1 MQFLH
6 RLLITTASLLLLLA
20 CDKKIDI
27 SVETPDI
34 SSIAGI
40 KTMPDIKPT
49 VDVSLPDA
57 DANLPE
63 LFSRLD
69 KQFSKNN
76 IQPSAPISDQEIT
89 ALELQLPCK
98 LPPILRAMYRWHNG
112 IPDFTPP
119 YEFQALNKVVEEY
132 KFFKRINKEY
142 GVKEGEGWPAHF
154 LPILQFNGKMYVAL
168 DCKDQGPTPLFSYFI
183 EDGTPQAKYRGPA
196 HLLQVTLSSYESG
209 AYKREFENMEVDTL
223 AEARAFRQHA
233 FASELQTMEDNWAK
247 TKKFLMTAKGENFRA
262 MVGSMDPDERAI
274 PLLIDK
280 LHDAGPEEI
289 VYICLAFGNFK
300 SEATRPALND
310 LLKHKSSRAR
320 DFAASA
326 LSKLRGPQSQAE
338 TDTLLSLLEDSDKLV
353 QLSAIEALKHA
364 KSYRAIDTLIDK
376 LHRSKPGMQAYI
388 IRTLADIGDRHALP
402 ALKELQASFPAQLDS
417 KRYARARGDD
427 PSPADFKSDVDE
439 AIRRFGQQ

>member
-1 MQFLH
+1 MQFLY
-6 RLLITTASLLLLLA
+6 RLLIATASLLLLPG
-20 CDKKIDI
+20 CDKKIDT

-34 SSIAGI
+34 SSIVGI

-69 KQFSKNN
+69 RQFSKNN

-112 IPDFTPP
+112 IPDFIPM
-119 YEFQALNKVVEEY
+119 YELLPLDKVVEQY
-132 KFFKRINKEY
+132 KLIKRIDKEV
-142 GVKEGEGWPAHF
+142 GWQEGEGWPLHF
-154 LPILQFNGKMYVAL
+154 LPVLQFDGKEHIAL
-168 DCKDQGPTPLFSYFI
+168 DCKTPGQTPLFHYFV
-183 EDGTPQAKYRGPA
+183 EDGTPGTRYRGPA

-233 FASELQTMEDNWAK
+233 FASELQTMEDNWVK
-247 TKKFLMTAKGENFRA
+247 TKKFLTTAKGENFRS
-262 MVGSMDPDERAI
+262 MVGSMAPDERAI
-274 PLLIDK
+274 PLLIEK
-280 LHDAGPEEI
+280 LHDADPEEI
-289 VYICLAFGNFK
+289 VDICHAFGNFK

-310 LLKHKSSRAR
+310 LLKHKSSLAR
-320 DFAASA
+320 NFAAIA

-338 TDTLLSLLEDSDKLV
+338 TDTLLSLLEDSDKMV

-376 LHRSKPGMQAYI
+376 LHRSKPGMQVYI
-388 IRTLADIGDRHALP
+388 IDTLADIGDRRALP
-402 ALKELQASFPAQLDS
+402 ALKELQASFPAKLDNTQYG
-417 KRYARARGDD
+417 RTRGGD
-427 PSPADFKSDVDE
+427 PSPADFKSSVDE